1 MRIEY
6 GTPIRRNGTPG
17 ARANHARGRGNL
29 KKRTPKVYN
38 RSRIR
43 IIGDIRE
50 NRLLRI

>member
-6 GTPIRRNGTPG
+6 ETFIKRNRTPG
-17 ARANHARGRGNL
+17 ARANHVRGRDNL
-29 KKRTPKVYN
+29 KKRTLKVYN

-50 NRLLRI
+50 NRFLRT